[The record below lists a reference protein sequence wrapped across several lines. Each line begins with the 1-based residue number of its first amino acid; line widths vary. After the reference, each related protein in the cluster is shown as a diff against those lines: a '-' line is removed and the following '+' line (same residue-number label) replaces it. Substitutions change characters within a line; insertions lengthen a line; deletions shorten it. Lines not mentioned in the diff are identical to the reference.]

1 MILIYLWYCLW
12 IVWFFIFSVYGL
24 CFGPMVFYLLCPLVF
39 YLFCL
44 LDSVYYVFKA
54 NLLCVASQCHQWFE
68 TGRKRFEPGTIAW
81 RIASLTLFTCSSRS
95 LTFILRSLFLS
106 LSMDSSVVRV
116 GINLLMHLL
125 SGLPA
130 FVVAF
135 VVRVASF
142 CLQFS
147 RHLFDA
153 SLFRSLM
160 WRYFWWPEQP
170 GSHVI
175 DDSELMLKLEETW
188 RHLALKINGN
198 LK

>member
-24 CFGPMVFYLLCPLVF
+24 CFGPMVFYLLCPLFF

-68 TGRKRFEPGTIAW
+68 TGRKWFDPGTMAW

-130 FVVAF
+130 FAY
-135 VVRVASF
+135 SF
-142 CLQFS
+142 HDTFLRPRCSGLSCGGISDGQNS
-147 RHLFDA
+147 QARM
-153 SLFRSLM
+153 SLM
-160 WRYFWWPEQP
+160 ILNWCWNWRRL
-170 GSHVI
+170 
-175 DDSELMLKLEETW
+175 DDIWLWKLMEIWK
-188 RHLALKINGN
+188 
-198 LK
+198 